1 MRVSLKWT
9 TRPTLPFTCHHS
21 KCFRKLTT
29 CPRWSTCLPS
39 TGRDSNLCPQID
51 CRALL
56 PWTEN
61 VASFFLPGAKA
72 EWVASDSNSDR
83 NLSFAASTNASTVG
97 VNACWIVNDI
107 FFFQPKFTFSLFSN
121 RIKNR
126 DWPSWLERKVGRNEK
141 KVLLKW
147 NPKRRRSFQ
156 RARVVTL
163 RLRAQ
168 HFLAAFWAALALQSL
183 RSNWLPTISPRS
195 QRYFIVSQTLANGAP
210 FSCTCTRYSLL
221 HFVSQG
227 TKFKLAKMA

>member
-21 KCFRKLTT
+21 KCFWKLAT
-29 CPRWSTCLPS
+29 CPRWSTCLS
-39 TGRDSNLCPQID
+39 LNRTGLEPVSSDW
-51 CRALL
+51 LL
-56 PWTEN
+56 SLATLN
-61 VASFFLPGAKA
+61 RKRGVIFLPGAKA

-147 NPKRRRSFQ
+147 NPKLRRSFQ

-168 HFLAAFWAALALQSL
+168 HFLAAFWVALALQSL
-183 RSNWLPTISPRS
+183 RSKWLPTISPRS

-210 FSCTCTRYSLL
+210 LACTCTRYSLL

-227 TKFKLAKMA
+227 TKFKLAKMT